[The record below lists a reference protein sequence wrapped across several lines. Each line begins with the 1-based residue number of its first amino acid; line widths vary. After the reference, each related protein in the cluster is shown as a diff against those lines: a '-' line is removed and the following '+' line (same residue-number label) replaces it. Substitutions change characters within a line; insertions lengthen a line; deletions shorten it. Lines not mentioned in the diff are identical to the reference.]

1 MEQENK
7 TETATDN
14 TSDAKTSAGGWRK
27 WGAITLVSLAAVGS
41 IGVVGAMSNDSP
53 RFGFMRDGGFDG
65 GPTNANFGGHG
76 PRHGGFGPG
85 GLDRIL
91 EEIDATS
98 EQEKKLWDIADSV
111 RDEVRPVMRE
121 MRDTREKLAELLGAP
136 TVDTAAV
143 EALRTERLAKLDDVS
158 KKISTALVEAANV
171 LTPEQR
177 AKLAEEIKDRGPGG
191 RW

>member
-7 TETATDN
+7 TETSSETAN
-14 TSDAKTSAGGWRK
+14 DAKASAGGWRK

-41 IGVVGAMSNDSP
+41 IGVVSAMSNDSP
-53 RFGFMRDGGFDG
+53 RFGFMQHGGYG
-65 GPTNANFGGHG
+65 EGPMNANFGG

-121 MRDTREKLAELLGAP
+121 MRDTREKLTELLSAP
-136 TVDTAAV
+136 TVDTAAI
-143 EALRTERLAKLDDVS
+143 ETLRAERLAKLDEVS

-177 AKLAEEIKDRGPGG
+177 TKLAAEMKDRGPGG